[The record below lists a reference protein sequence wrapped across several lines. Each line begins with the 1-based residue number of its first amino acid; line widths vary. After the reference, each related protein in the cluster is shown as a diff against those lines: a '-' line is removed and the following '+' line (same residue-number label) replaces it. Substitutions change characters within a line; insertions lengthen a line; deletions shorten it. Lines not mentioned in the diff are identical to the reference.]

1 MFYFYNKICWER
13 VIMGPNTGMQTSLK
27 FIQQWLLIT
36 FEDILADAIFVL
48 IFLLQDKKNWV

>member
-1 MFYFYNKICWER
+1 
-13 VIMGPNTGMQTSLK
+13 MGPNTGMQTSLK

-48 IFLLQDKKNWV
+48 IFLLQDKKN